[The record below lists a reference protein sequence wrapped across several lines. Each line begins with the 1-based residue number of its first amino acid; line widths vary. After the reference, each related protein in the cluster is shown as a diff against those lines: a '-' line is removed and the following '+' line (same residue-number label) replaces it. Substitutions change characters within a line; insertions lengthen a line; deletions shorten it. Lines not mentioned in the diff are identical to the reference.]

1 MNSGASR
8 YPRRVFVDSSA
19 YYASSVARDTNYDA
33 AQAILRASVRR
44 DVAMVTTRYIVAE
57 SHALIVNRLRD
68 TRRAA
73 ALLYRIEASA
83 STTVVAPTDGD
94 EARARAIIDRYD
106 DHLFTLTDTISFA
119 VMERLGLV
127 YAFSFDSDFAAFGFT
142 PLTLDLLR

>member
-1 MNSGASR
+1 M
-8 YPRRVFVDSSA
+8 
-19 YYASSVARDTNYDA
+19 
-33 AQAILRASVRR
+33 
-44 DVAMVTTRYIVAE
+44 
-57 SHALIVNRLRD
+57 
-68 TRRAA
+68 
-73 ALLYRIEASA
+73 
-83 STTVVAPTDGD
+83 APTDGD